1 MLSGIVS
8 VTGAVV
14 PLHAGGASSGFPSR
28 AESDKVVVAKV
39 VPNAGLVA
47 EGLKAIRPAEVK
59 VPKGGFAIELDPAA
73 AAGLFAVRTASE
85 VDAILGRCRA
95 LKL

>member
-1 MLSGIVS
+1 M
-8 VTGAVV
+8 

-59 VPKGGFAIELDPAA
+59 VPKGGLVFGIPAA
-73 AAGLFAVRTASE
+73 AAGLVAVRTSSE

-95 LKL
+95 HKL